1 MNYITLINQFWRVR
15 RSKRVTSVEADLY
28 FYLMNVCNELNWENP
43 FEHPNKLIVATIG
56 VTEKTMI
63 EARNRLKQKG
73 LIDFEPGKRKA
84 KSPVYTI
91 LYSNN
96 SSIKESKKECKKESK
111 KGQDKAKRSRKVGMP
126 NVPSTFPDT
135 AKKEP
140 QINYQEYVD
149 SFHLAC
155 PKLPKVRAMSDARKR
170 AIKARIKEY
179 GEEVVKQVIESA
191 GKSEFLAGKNKRGW
205 TASFDWIF
213 KPTNFIKIMEG
224 NYSNKPGKSD
234 LDQQKHYQPENGR
247 VCDW

>member
-43 FEHPNKLIVATIG
+43 FEHPNKLIVATLG

-96 SSIKESKKECKKESK
+96 SSIKESKKESK
-111 KGQDKAKRSRKVGMP
+111 KGEGEGEKSSKAGMP
-126 NVPSTFPDT
+126 NVPKAFPDS
-135 AKKEP
+135 AKKAA

-149 SFHLAC
+149 LFHSAC
-155 PKLPKVRAMSDARKR
+155 PRLPKVRVMSNTRKR
-170 AIKARIKEY
+170 AIKARIKEH
-179 GEEVVKQVIESA
+179 GEELVKQVIESA
-191 GKSEFLAGKNKRGW
+191 GKSDFLAGKSKSGW
-205 TASFDWIF
+205 MASFDWIF

-224 NYSNKPGKSD
+224 NYPNKPGKSD